1 MEPLSQ
7 KSIIFQDS
15 YAFHIIFWL
24 SHQWAHYQHFYSVQG
39 QEISP
44 ILSQYIAKLQSTNQI
59 LKTTRKRALHIQ
71 SNTTVQPSCKFKM
84 ALRKLRQCIKNYKST
99 IILQI
104 DVMLSR

>member
-24 SHQWAHYQHFYSVQG
+24 GHQWTHYQHFYSVQG

-44 ILSQYIAKLQSTNQI
+44 TLSQYIAKLQSTNQI
-59 LKTTRKRALHIQ
+59 LKTTRKRALHIH

-84 ALRKLRQCIKNYKST
+84 VL
-99 IILQI
+99 
-104 DVMLSR
+104 